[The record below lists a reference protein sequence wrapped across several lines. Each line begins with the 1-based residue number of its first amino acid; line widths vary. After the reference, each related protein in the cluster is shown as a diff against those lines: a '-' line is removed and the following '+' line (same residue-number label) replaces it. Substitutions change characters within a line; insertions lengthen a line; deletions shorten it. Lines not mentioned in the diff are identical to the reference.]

1 MTWIIHRSQR
11 DSIVNADAF
20 QEICLFECEI
30 VLSSSEKLLKLSFDT
45 EVMAKQA
52 FGYLMEA
59 IKRGDQ
65 LVNI

>member
-1 MTWIIHRSQR
+1 MTWIIHRAKR
-11 DSIVNADAF
+11 DLIYNVDAYKKVKIEIDSIVLVGDKSESLHYENQTDA
-20 QEICLFECEI
+20 
-30 VLSSSEKLLKLSFDT
+30 
-45 EVMAKQA
+45 MRA